1 MITETEQLKNK
12 HMKLNKKNTIVTGL
26 GIYHRALETASHIYF
41 VNHKEGDENG
51 CCKMFDRKMKLV
63 CDNIH
68 AHNSL
73 FELLETGEYS
83 WMSNKMKINLELS
96 K

>member
-1 MITETEQLKNK
+1 
-12 HMKLNKKNTIVTGL
+12 MKLNKKNTIVTGL
-26 GIYHRALETASHIYF
+26 GIYHRAIETATNIYF
-41 VNHKEGDENG
+41 VCFEEGDENVNV
-51 CCKMFDRKMKLV
+51 KMYDRKMKLV

-73 FELLETGEYS
+73 FELLDKKQYS
-83 WMSNKMKINLELS
+83 WMSNKMKENLEMS

>member
-1 MITETEQLKNK
+1 
-12 HMKLNKKNTIVTGL
+12 MKLNKKNIIVTGI
-26 GIYHRALETASHIYF
+26 GIYHRAIETATNIYF
-41 VNHKEGDENG
+41 VCFEESDENVNV
-51 CCKMFDRKMKLV
+51 KMYDRKMKLV

-73 FELLETGEYS
+73 FELLETGKYS
-83 WMSNKMKINLELS
+83 WMSKKMKENLEMS

>member
-1 MITETEQLKNK
+1 
-12 HMKLNKKNTIVTGL
+12 MKLNKKNTIVTGL
-26 GIYHRALETASHIYF
+26 GIYHRAIETGTNIYF
-41 VNHKEGDENG
+41 VCFEEGDENVNV
-51 CCKMFDRKMKLV
+51 KMYDRKMKLV

-73 FELLETGEYS
+73 FELLDKKEYS
-83 WMSNKMKINLELS
+83 WMSKKMKINLELS

>member
-1 MITETEQLKNK
+1 
-12 HMKLNKKNTIVTGL
+12 MKLNKKNTIVTGI
-26 GIYHRALETASHIYF
+26 GIYHRAIETGTHIYF
-41 VNHKEGDENG
+41 VCFEEGDENVNV
-51 CCKMFDRKMKLV
+51 KMYDRKMKLV

-73 FELLETGEYS
+73 FELLDKKEYS
-83 WMSNKMKINLELS
+83 WVSNKMKINLELS